1 MQFELKPNHYLII
14 ALKTFLSIIMLQT
27 LPPEVTT
34 AAADLLSAWPMTASG
49 PNASQTKY
57 LNVACDFSGI
67 GGGGCVL
74 RESYCSYHTCVCKPD
89 FPVNVDDV
97 MCIDRHKKVGEI
109 CTIDNECETN
119 SYCVKAQDNF
129 KLKRCVCRQG
139 FSFSRRNNSCIRG
152 HQGSLCSTGAD
163 CSGTHSMCSQ
173 SKCQCD
179 YGYDWVT
186 TDEKCYKKSRLNES
200 CESTLNCRV
209 YDRLSECDRVHK
221 VCVCR
226 PSIAEVNA
234 IDEIRQKCVI
244 CPLHRYI
251 NATKVCK
258 PETIEIDY
266 SSSDRSVMTRH
277 SLQYVYIALS
287 ISPFVVFAIIGF
299 LYKFVSPRS
308 HSLNNLLNNRQM
320 HSRHVFTDEPDCQPQ
335 TTARNDTNHPSMT
348 VLTVNDSRPLVCPP
362 ISPALMS
369 LIPPR
374 DPPPSYEASQLMPP
388 SYEEA
393 IAASQPSLL
402 SDTH

>member
-1 MQFELKPNHYLII
+1 MASADVL
-14 ALKTFLSIIMLQT
+14 
-27 LPPEVTT
+27 T
-34 AAADLLSAWPMTASG
+34 AWTASSGPIGLTG

-57 LNVACDFSGI
+57 LNIACDFSGI

-89 FPVNVDDV
+89 FPINVDDV
-97 MCIDRHKKVGEI
+97 MCVDKLKKNTEI
-109 CTIDNECETN
+109 CTIDNECEAN
-119 SYCVKAQDNF
+119 SYCVKAVDNF
-129 KLKRCVCRQG
+129 KIKRCVCRQG
-139 FSFSRRNNSCIRG
+139 FSYSYRNHSCIKG
-152 HQGSLCSTGAD
+152 HHGSLCSTNSD
-163 CSGTHSMCSQ
+163 CTGTHSMCSQ
-173 SKCQCD
+173 SKCQCE
-179 YGYDWVT
+179 YRYSWEVH
-186 TDEKCYKKSRLNES
+186 DEMCYKKSRLNEP
-200 CESTLNCRV
+200 CESTVNCRA
-209 YDRLSECDRVHK
+209 YDRLSQCDRVYK

-226 PSIAEVNA
+226 PSLSEVNA

-244 CPLHRYI
+244 CPIHRYI

-320 HSRHVFTDEPDCQPQ
+320 HSRHVFTDEAVDCQP
-335 TTARNDTNHPSMT
+335 TSNNRNETNHSSLL
-348 VLTVNDSRPLVCPP
+348 VNLTINQSHPLVCPP
-362 ISPALMS
+362 ISPALLT

-393 IAASQPSLL
+393 ISASQP
-402 SDTH
+402 